1 MTAFDQL
8 DRLLAQPVS
17 TRSRGLIRMLVGA
30 ITLLHLWPFASEALS
45 GTTYR
50 DRFHH
55 PYIAALPDLP
65 AVWYAS
71 LMIIAMIAATAMT
84 IGLATRVATGVTFAI
99 VAYNLALSTT
109 HLHNNRAYL
118 VTVLL
123 ILALAPCGTAFSV
136 DSWLHRRR
144 RAMTAATAPGWT
156 LWLLR
161 FTSAITYGASGLSKM
176 LDPDWFGGRV
186 TWGRVA
192 VQEAMVRDSLLP
204 SAIADMLLDRSFHTV
219 AAKVIVLTEL
229 FIALGLWS
237 KRTRT
242 AAVIAAAGFHIAIEF
257 SAEVQIFSFLGLAM
271 LVAWADPSLPRL
283 AQWRRRGPSPLPVGE
298 VVRAVP

>member
-1 MTAFDQL
+1 MTAFDRL

-17 TRSRGLIRMLVGA
+17 TRSQGLVRMLVGA
-30 ITLLHLWPFASEALS
+30 ITLLHLWPFASEALR

-50 DRFHH
+50 DRFHQ
-55 PYIAALPDLP
+55 PYVDALPDLP
-65 AVWYAS
+65 TRWYAS
-71 LMIIAMIAATAMT
+71 LMIVAMIAAAAMT
-84 IGLATRVATGVTFAI
+84 IGLATKIATGVTFTI

-123 ILALAPCGTAFSV
+123 ILALAPCGTAFST
-136 DSWLHRRR
+136 DSWRRR
-144 RAMTAATAPGWT
+144 RRGAVAAPTAPGWT

-161 FTSAITYGASGLSKM
+161 LTSAVTYGASGLSKL

-186 TWGRVA
+186 TWGRVV

-204 SAIADMLLDRSFHTV
+204 SAIADMLLDRSFHTI

-229 FIALGLWS
+229 FIAVGLWS

-242 AAVIAAAGFHIAIEF
+242 AAVIAAAAFHITIEF

-283 AQWRRRGPSPLPVGE
+283 ARSRRRWLPWPPVADVAE
-298 VVRAVP
+298 ATP